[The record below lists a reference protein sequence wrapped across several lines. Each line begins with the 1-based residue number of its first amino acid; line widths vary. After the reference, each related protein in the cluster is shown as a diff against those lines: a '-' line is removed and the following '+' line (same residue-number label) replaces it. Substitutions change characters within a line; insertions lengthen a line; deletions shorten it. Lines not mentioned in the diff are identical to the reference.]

1 MESDFSLQNI
11 ENIIKKELDDH
22 IYSTKLLYELIPN
35 IYSVS
40 EILISKLNSN
50 NKILICGNGGSAA
63 DSQHFSSELIGRFEK
78 SRKSLAAI
86 SLCTD
91 TSAITSISNDFSYE
105 EIFSRQIEGIGSE
118 GDVLIVISTS
128 GKSKNLLKAVNKAK
142 NKGIESIGLLGRDG
156 GDLIKEVTYAINVSS
171 QRTSRIQEMHSLIIH
186 IICGLIEKSY

>member
-1 MESDFSLQNI
+1 MESDYSLQNI
-11 ENIIKKELDDH
+11 ENIIRKELDDH
-22 IYSTKLLYELIPN
+22 IYTTKLLYELIPE
-35 IYSVS
+35 IYSVAK
-40 EILISKLNSN
+40 ILISKLNSN

-91 TSAITSISNDFSYE
+91 TSAITSISNDFSFE

-128 GKSKNLLKAVNKAK
+128 GQSQNLLKAINKAK
-142 NKGIESIGLLGRDG
+142 DKGIISIGLLGRDG
-156 GDLIKEVTYAINVSS
+156 GDLIKEVTYCINVKS
-171 QRTSRIQEMHSLIIH
+171 QRTSRIQEMHGLIIH